1 MVYAYSEDAQE
12 KLLRGKTIR
21 EQYGIVWCLK
31 KNKNKRLE
39 IHVSIDL
46 AEFFLPNCIPQ
57 DQNSSKGLG
66 LF

>member
-31 KNKNKRLE
+31 KK
-39 IHVSIDL
+39 
-46 AEFFLPNCIPQ
+46 
-57 DQNSSKGLG
+57 
-66 LF
+66 